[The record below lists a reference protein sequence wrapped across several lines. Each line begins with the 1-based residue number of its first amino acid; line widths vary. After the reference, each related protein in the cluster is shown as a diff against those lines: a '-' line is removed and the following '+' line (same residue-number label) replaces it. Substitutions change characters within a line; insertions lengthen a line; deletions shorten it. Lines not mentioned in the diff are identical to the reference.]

1 MGSPEILAPAGSME
15 ALLAGLRCG
24 ADAVYVGAGY
34 SARSSAVS
42 FSLPE
47 LEQAAELCHL
57 YHAKLH
63 LAVNTLVTDRE
74 LEAFREFICN
84 AVQCGI
90 DACIVQDLGILHLI
104 HELIPDMPLH
114 GSTQMSIHTPQGA
127 LQAKK
132 LGCSRVVLAREL
144 SCEEIQVFSDLPV
157 ETEVFV
163 HGALCMSVSGQC
175 SFSAVAGGRSAN
187 RGQCAQAC
195 RLPWRTPNGK
205 SQAALSLRDL
215 SLVEHVNT
223 LKKMGVDS
231 FKIEGRMKR
240 PEYVAAAVTALRMA
254 LDGKKPDMKL
264 LESVFSRNGFTDGYF
279 TGKRQAMFGFRRK
292 EDVLAGQQVFSEIQK
307 SYQKPRILAELDFDL
322 ELKAK
327 TPAVLRVSDSCG
339 DCVSVSGDVPEQAKN
354 MPLRL
359 ETAEKYF
366 RKLGGTVYAFRSIR
380 LKNPDSLI
388 LSASQ
393 CNALRR
399 DAVEKLNRV
408 KQKKPEYQIMQ
419 NFQFPVPEY
428 CRKEMQKRLH
438 IRTKMQ
444 LKAVLESDCIFCIP
458 LQLAESTVPDLSIWL
473 ELPRIIRNEEHYR
486 RRLEKLFA
494 KGYRDL
500 ICHNLADIRIGK
512 EIGFILHG
520 GFGLN
525 CTNSLTAY
533 SLQKQGLQDVTASY
547 ELRAGAIQKLSRMIS
562 CGAYLYGRIPMM
574 LLRIC
579 PIKAQESCYHHK
591 NCVLTDRTGR
601 RFPLLCNAD
610 YLELFNSEILFL
622 GDKLKFFSDLAFWDL
637 YFTDETP
644 EQIREIL
651 RIYEK
656 NTENH
661 GIQNRKNGTRGL
673 YFKGGLL

>member
-34 SARSSAVS
+34 SARSSVVS

-47 LEQAAELCHL
+47 LERAAELCHL

-84 AVQCGI
+84 AAQCGI
-90 DACIVQDLGILHLI
+90 DACIVQDLGVLHLI

-144 SCEEIQVFSDLPV
+144 SCEEIQAFSDLPV

-195 RLPWRTPNGK
+195 RLPWCTPNGK

-215 SLVEHVNT
+215 SLVEHVSV
-223 LKKMGVDS
+223 LERMGVDS

-254 LDGKKPDMKL
+254 LDGKQPDMKL

-279 TGKRQAMFGFRRK
+279 TGKKQAMFGFRRK

-307 SYQKPRILAELDFDL
+307 TYQKPRILTELDFDL
-322 ELKAK
+322 ELKSEM
-327 TPAVLRVSDSCG
+327 PAVLRVSDSRG
-339 DCVSVSGDVPEQAKN
+339 DCVSVLGDVPEQAQN
-354 MPLRL
+354 MPLRV
-359 ETAEKYF
+359 ETAERYF
-366 RKLGGTVYAFRSIR
+366 RKLGGTVYAFRSVR
-380 LKNPDSLI
+380 LKNPDRLI

-399 DAVEKLNRV
+399 DAVEKLNSI
-408 KQKKPEYQIMQ
+408 KQKKTEYQIME
-419 NFQFPVPEY
+419 NFQFLVPEY

-444 LKAVLESDCIFCIP
+444 LKTVLESESDYIFCIP

-473 ELPRIIRNEEHYR
+473 ESPRIIRNEENYR
-486 RRLEKLFA
+486 RRLKKLFA

-500 ICHNLADIRIGK
+500 ICHNLEDIQIGK
-512 EIGFILHG
+512 NIGFALHG

-547 ELRAGAIQKLSRMIS
+547 ELRAATIQKLSRMIS

-579 PIKAQESCYHHK
+579 PIKAQESCYHQK

-622 GDKLKFFSDLAFWDL
+622 GDKLEFFSDLAFWDL

-661 GIQNRKNGTRGL
+661 GIK
-673 YFKGGLL
+673 